1 MTIWHSLLAPKQMRL
16 RTRLACIQLV
26 SVIIILLGLFI
37 TDRVR
42 FEADILSLLP
52 QDHSVSWQQAEDA
65 FFRANQSK
73 IVLSFVGE
81 NAEEAYDQVA
91 DFATQQQWKSTHEDI
106 PSLAEIVSFYSQYR
120 GMILSGQDRQVL
132 EQGDSLSSGIFEK
145 LSESLN
151 PFVQASFDQ
160 DPSLTI
166 SNFIEQSF
174 TTGNGISLKDGRL
187 VKSDAGKDV
196 FILILQLPQDAIGVE
211 ASQRYALVA
220 IEQLSST
227 QSNFP
232 QVKIRYSGPLFH
244 NAENASQASYE
255 MTLFGSLSL
264 LAMLVL
270 VIFCFRHISALLAV
284 GVTLLNALLCGV
296 LAMVLL
302 FDRVHIISFVFGI
315 TLIGIAIDYC
325 FHFLTDIVER
335 RATLSEKALEQ
346 VSPISFEVRSS
357 IWLGFISTV
366 VGYALFAF
374 TPIGFFAQVAT
385 FIIFGLT
392 GAVIAVFMIV
402 PSLIKQIDSH
412 QTLVALGSRIAIFFK
427 ANRRRLRLAIMSIAV
442 VLCTS
447 LWLHPL
453 TFNDNIALMTT
464 SSDKLL
470 DNERVHRELL
480 LGKNSYQLY
489 LTAENDETLLEL
501 EQSLAMAINQMSNQ
515 ATITATSNWVPSE
528 ARQQAN
534 YQLLTQQVNQQL
546 FAEINT
552 LLTEDITFEP
562 TETLSLA
569 EARQSPIAP
578 LIANSYFNA
587 REAVFSMVQVSN
599 IERAVLVTAIEPY
612 LPQIKLVEKSKEIS
626 AILTASRENLMHWFV
641 LAIAL
646 FLIVLLWQFGFGF
659 MVKCMSIIGTTV
671 LFSLSFSFL
680 VQGSLNIFNVLALL
694 LILALS
700 IDYLIFYRKRQLAP
714 MNVIAI
720 TLSALSSIFV
730 FGLLVF
736 SQTPAIFGF
745 GLSVMI
751 GLLSIYFTAPLI
763 TSKDYEKRL

>member
-1 MTIWHSLLAPKQMRL
+1 MTIWHSLLAPNQTRL
-16 RTRLACIQLV
+16 RTRLAYIQLL
-26 SVIIILLGLFI
+26 SVIIILLGLLV
-37 TDRVR
+37 TDRIR

-52 QDHSVSWQQAEDA
+52 QDSSVNWQQAENA

-73 IVLSFVGE
+73 IVMSFVGE
-81 NAEEAYDQVA
+81 DAEGAYDQVA
-91 DFATQQQWKSTHEDI
+91 DFAKRQQWKSTQEDI
-106 PSLAEIVSFYSQYR
+106 PSLTDIVSFYSQYR

-174 TTGNGISLKDGRL
+174 TTGNGITIKEGRF
-187 VKSDAGKDV
+187 VKSAAGQDV
-196 FILILQLPQDAIGVE
+196 LILIVQLPPDAIGVE
-211 ASQRYALVA
+211 ASQRHAHA
-220 IEQLSST
+220 ILEQLSTT
-227 QSNFP
+227 QSTFP
-232 QVKIRYSGPLFH
+232 QVQIRYSGPLFH

-270 VIFCFRHISALLAV
+270 VIYCFRHFSALLAV
-284 GVTLLNALLCGV
+284 AVTLLNAFLSGL

-302 FDRVHIISFVFGI
+302 FDHVHIISFVFGI

-325 FHFLTDIVER
+325 FHFLTDIIER
-335 RATLSEKALEQ
+335 RATLTGEEQ
-346 VSPISFEVRSS
+346 EQASPISFEVRSS

-392 GAVIAVFMIV
+392 GAVISVFAIV
-402 PSLIKQIDSH
+402 PGLTKQINGH
-412 QTLVALGSRIAIFFK
+412 QTLVALGSRIALFLQV
-427 ANRRRLRLAIMSIAV
+427 NRRRLQLAIMSIAIM
-442 VLCTS
+442 LCAS
-447 LWLHPL
+447 LWFNPL
-453 TFNDNIALMTT
+453 SFNDNIALMTT

-470 DNERVHRELL
+470 DNERVHRDLL
-480 LGKNSYQLY
+480 LGNNSYQLY
-489 LTAENDETLLEL
+489 LTAQNDETLLEL
-501 EQSLAMAINQMSNQ
+501 EQSLATAIHQLSSQ
-515 ATITATSNWVPSE
+515 ASITATSNWVPSE
-528 ARQQAN
+528 QRQQAN

-546 FAEINT
+546 FAEINA
-552 LLTEDITFEP
+552 LLTEDISFEP

-569 EARQSPIAP
+569 EASQSPIAP
-578 LIANSYFNA
+578 LIANSYFSGS
-587 REAVFSMVQVSN
+587 EAVFSMVQVAN
-599 IERAVLVTAIEPY
+599 IERAALVTAIEPY

-626 AILTASRENLMHWFV
+626 AILTTSRENLMHWFM

-659 MVKCMSIIGTTV
+659 MVKCMSIIGITV

-751 GLLSIYFTAPLI
+751 GLVSIYFTAPLI